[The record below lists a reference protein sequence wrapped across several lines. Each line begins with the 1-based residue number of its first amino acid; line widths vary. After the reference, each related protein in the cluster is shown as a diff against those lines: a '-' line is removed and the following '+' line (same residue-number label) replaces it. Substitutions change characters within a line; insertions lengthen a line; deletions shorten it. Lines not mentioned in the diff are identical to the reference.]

1 MGDDAKSAFLDR
13 IRDKLMC
20 VEALSVDS
28 NKEGILFYFAA
39 VNYNI
44 GDFSVKKS
52 FISMIG
58 ALAGGCLLYTS
69 PSPRDCS

>member
-1 MGDDAKSAFLDR
+1 
-13 IRDKLMC
+13 MC

-58 ALAGGCLLYTS
+58 ALAGGGNIS
-69 PSPRDCS
+69 

>member
-28 NKEGILFYFAA
+28 HKESILFYFTA
-39 VNYNI
+39 VDYNI

-52 FISMIG
+52 LVSMIG
-58 ALAGGCLLYTS
+58 ALAGGGNIS
-69 PSPRDCS
+69 

>member
-28 NKEGILFYFAA
+28 HKESILFHFAA
-39 VNYNI
+39 VYYNI

-52 FISMIG
+52 LVSMIG
-58 ALAGGCLLYTS
+58 ALAGGGNIS
-69 PSPRDCS
+69 